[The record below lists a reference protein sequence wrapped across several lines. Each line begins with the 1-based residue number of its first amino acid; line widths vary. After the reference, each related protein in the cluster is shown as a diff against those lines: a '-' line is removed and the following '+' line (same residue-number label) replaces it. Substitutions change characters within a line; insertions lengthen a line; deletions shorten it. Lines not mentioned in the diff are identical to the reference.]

1 MLPGGPLGAGGG
13 GSSMGCAF
21 TRSEPVP
28 DVSLAGYYNGS
39 ANGTD
44 VRLVLHEDGNVSVLS
59 VCWVTG
65 GCN

>member
-1 MLPGGPLGAGGG
+1 MRVCCRRPRWGQEGG

-44 VRLVLHEDGNVSVLS
+44 VRLVLHEDGNVSVS
-59 VCWVTG
+59 AG
-65 GCN
+65 